1 MRYTERQQEVVA
13 FLEQLVHRRFS
24 TESLNKAL
32 TMFLGETIKV
42 ENVTLSRIA
51 NGDEDEL
58 TDYNLMFDLE
68 REDQYGYFD
77 IYMLPLRKEGFDG
90 STMMITEVGYEFE

>member
-32 TMFLGETIKV
+32 TMFFGETV
-42 ENVTLSRIA
+42 CVQDVTADKDDCDTS
-51 NGDEDEL
+51 
-58 TDYNLMFDLE
+58 DYNLMFDLQ
-68 REDQYGYFD
+68 RGDQYGYFD
-77 IYMLPLRKEGFDG
+77 IYILPLRKEDLDG
-90 STMMITEVGYEFE
+90 STMMITEVSYEFE